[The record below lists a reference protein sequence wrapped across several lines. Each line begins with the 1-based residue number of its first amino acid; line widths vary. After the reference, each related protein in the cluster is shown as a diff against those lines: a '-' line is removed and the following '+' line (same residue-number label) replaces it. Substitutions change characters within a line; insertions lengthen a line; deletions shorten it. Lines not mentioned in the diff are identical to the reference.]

1 MQENYRTN
9 FHGKIVRSIL
19 FSSNRHDSHRPSQA
33 WKVRGEYPNAIVY
46 PNGKI
51 LLIPDTHLEAVCHE
65 ADLRYV
71 VFS

>member
-1 MQENYRTN
+1 M
-9 FHGKIVRSIL
+9 
-19 FSSNRHDSHRPSQA
+19 
-33 WKVRGEYPNAIVY
+33 RGEYPNAIVY

-71 VFS
+71 VFLRLKVMPFLST